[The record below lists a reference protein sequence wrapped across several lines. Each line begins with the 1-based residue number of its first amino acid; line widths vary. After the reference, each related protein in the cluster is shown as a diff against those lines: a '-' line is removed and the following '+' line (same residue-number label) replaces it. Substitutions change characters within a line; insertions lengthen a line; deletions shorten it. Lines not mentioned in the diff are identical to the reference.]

1 MAYIRKS
8 QFFILLIGLVRAEFE
23 VMIILQWGFQELPV
37 IEKEVKNMIR
47 DQEKSPK
54 KHKSKK
60 LQFTYMNHST
70 VGDVMLKVH
79 LQNVLLMAEKNTV
92 HTVRFFLIMRRFDLL
107 SWPGKFAFSNNQK
120 VSNLRRLVR
129 LTRLWL

>member
-54 KHKSKK
+54 KHK
-60 LQFTYMNHST
+60 
-70 VGDVMLKVH
+70 
-79 LQNVLLMAEKNTV
+79 
-92 HTVRFFLIMRRFDLL
+92 
-107 SWPGKFAFSNNQK
+107 
-120 VSNLRRLVR
+120 
-129 LTRLWL
+129 

>member
-8 QFFILLIGLVRAEFE
+8 QFFILLIGLVRTEFE

-60 LQFTYMNHST
+60 LQFT
-70 VGDVMLKVH
+70 
-79 LQNVLLMAEKNTV
+79 
-92 HTVRFFLIMRRFDLL
+92 
-107 SWPGKFAFSNNQK
+107 
-120 VSNLRRLVR
+120 
-129 LTRLWL
+129 